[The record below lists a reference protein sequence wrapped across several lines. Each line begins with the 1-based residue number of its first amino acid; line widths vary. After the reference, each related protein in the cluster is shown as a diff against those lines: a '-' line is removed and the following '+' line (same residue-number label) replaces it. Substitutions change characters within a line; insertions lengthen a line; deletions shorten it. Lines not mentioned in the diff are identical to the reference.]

1 MAVTEETEKGD
12 KKARLLEAA
21 KLLFY
26 HQGVHRTTLADIAQ
40 EAHVPL
46 GNVYYHFRTKESLIE
61 AVIAAHLQELE
72 ANFAVWEQHPDPDHR
87 LRSFIRAG
95 GLMAEQVS
103 LYGCPRGSLCQELGK
118 SDHPLAEQAKAL
130 FRSQLEWV
138 EQQFRLLGHSEAAAD
153 LAIDLL
159 AAMQGASLLTSSF
172 HTPDLLNRQL
182 ARLEDWLTHIAHH
195 A

>member
-1 MAVTEETEKGD
+1 MAATEEREKGD
-12 KKARLLEAA
+12 KKERLLEAA

-26 HQGVHRTTLADIAQ
+26 HQGIHRTTLADIAQ
-40 EAHVPL
+40 EADIPL

-61 AVIAAHLQELE
+61 AVIAAHLQELR
-72 ANFAVWEQHPDPDHR
+72 ANFAIWEQHPDPVHR
-87 LRSFIRAG
+87 LRSFLRAG
-95 GLMAEQVS
+95 GLIAEQVS

-138 EQQFRLLGHSEAAAD
+138 ERQFRLLGRGEAAPD
-153 LAIDLL
+153 LAVDLL
-159 AAMQGASLLTSSF
+159 AALQGASLLTNSF
-172 HTPDLLNRQL
+172 HTADLLNRQL
-182 ARLEDWLTHIAHH
+182 ARVEDWLAHIAHH